1 VEKEQECTDYDN
13 EIAKKKQNCP
23 IHVNTTA
30 VKADCPVVH
39 SVDGS
44 PAPVVAVGDGGN
56 GFTAD
61 TPVAVSV
68 EPTVRVNSDP
78 VVAAVVEEF
87 GDQ

>member
-1 VEKEQECTDYDN
+1 MSQQTL
-13 EIAKKKQNCP
+13 QSS
-23 IHVNTTA
+23 
-30 VKADCPVVH
+30 

-44 PAPVVAVGDGGN
+44 PALVVAVGDGGIA
-56 GFTAD
+56 FTA
-61 TPVAVSV
+61 VAVSV